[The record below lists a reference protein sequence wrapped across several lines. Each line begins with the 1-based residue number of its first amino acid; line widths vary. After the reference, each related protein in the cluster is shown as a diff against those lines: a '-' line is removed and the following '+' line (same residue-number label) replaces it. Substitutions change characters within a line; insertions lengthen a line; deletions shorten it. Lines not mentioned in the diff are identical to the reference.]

1 MGHGDE
7 EQRGFRPAEED
18 DEYFRRCAEIAG
30 ALTRDEYRE
39 VEERLKQQ
47 EYHERVRVERTR
59 CSDEAKPT
67 DTVSSDNGVG
77 RSTDKST

>member
-1 MGHGDE
+1 MGNGDE
-7 EQRGFRPAEED
+7 EQRGFRPEEED

-39 VEERLKQQ
+39 VEERLRQK

-59 CSDEAKPT
+59 CSDGTT
-67 DTVSSDNGVG
+67 DTVSSDDGMGKNGAKG
-77 RSTDKST
+77 SDG